1 MAVAKTYREA
11 LPTFI
16 RYIRGD
22 EQLLN
27 AAQSGNID
35 AVKQM
40 LVASGMDNPTDAEA
54 QSAMKLASAFD
65 TRKYRHDQEV
75 NERRNETR
83 RNNAKTKRYM
93 DNVTDIMKMD
103 PKTRAIYA
111 AVKAGSS
118 LIRGIGDH
126 AEYRANKLAS
136 ALLEQNRRQN
146 PGQDNI
152 YGPSRMLASAN
163 VIAGGEQAAGRL
175 KNHVLNSIA
184 DGIDDFAGSKA
195 AEDAGIRSR
204 KLAALDNDLNNSGAF
219 WGEVGRRDRFER
231 KN

>member
-40 LVASGMDNPTDAEA
+40 LIASGMEKPTDAEA
-54 QSAMKLASAFD
+54 KSAMKLASAFD
-65 TRKYRHDQEV
+65 TRKYRQDQEA

-93 DNVTDIMKMD
+93 DSVTDIMRLD
-103 PKTRAIYA
+103 PKTRAKYA
-111 AVKAGSS
+111 LMKGATS
-118 LIRGIGDH
+118 LLRGMGDH

-136 ALLEQNRRQN
+136 ALLEQNRRNN
-146 PGQDNI
+146 PGQDNL
-152 YGPSRMLASAN
+152 YGPNKMLASAN
-163 VIAGGEQAAGRL
+163 VVAGGEQAAGRF
-175 KNHVLNSIA
+175 KNHLLNSVA
-184 DGIDDFAGSKA
+184 DGVDDYFGSQA